1 VEGFSEL
8 SRLLSLLK
16 DLELDIQ
23 ELNSL
28 AEYFEKDEAF
38 LRSISKEDPY
48 VADTMVRG
56 IGQRLHQYYHTFERA
71 VEKVLAFTGELP
83 VDDRSYHSQL
93 LRKASFEL
101 DGIRPALISR
111 EAFEIIDELR
121 RYRHA
126 FRNLYRSSVK
136 PDRLL
141 KLVSDLRRNHSLVVS
156 GLLRAISFYRSI
168 IGGSHEIS

>member
-1 VEGFSEL
+1 MEGFSEL

-28 AEYFEKDEAF
+28 AEYFEKDE
-38 LRSISKEDPY
+38 
-48 VADTMVRG
+48 
-56 IGQRLHQYYHTFERA
+56 HTFERA

-156 GLLRAISFYRSI
+156 GLLRVISFYRSI